1 MKYRFLQLF
10 VVIAMLLQ
18 ACKKESDFAQPVNLT
33 YQLEVDPNIVAFAV
47 PFEKAN
53 VVLTN
58 KMNNENYNA
67 KVSTEGQVSF
77 NGIVPGTYSINVS
90 LVVTAEEYTA
100 LTGIWTEEDFH
111 LNYSADN
118 LTYYN
123 TTTSSV
129 QLITSQPLEDF
140 VIKQIYFPGSHTTK
154 GANFRDQFYEIYN
167 NSTKVLYADSLC
179 FAIVYGKT
187 NDNTG
192 EYLLPNLQ
200 FDWSKSLNM
209 STLGN
214 ANTNYVYAKAIFMIP
229 SNGRGDAYPVQPGQS
244 IVVAGTAIDHTK
256 PYTLTSDKVQE
267 IGDATLTIDLS
278 KADFEVYMAPYLKKL
293 KPNNTPFASDIDN
306 PGVKD
311 VEVIF
316 ATGMNDLLMNPQGK
330 ESYVIFK
337 ADGNIDPN
345 NFPKYAAPTTRTV
358 TDATV
363 LYPQIPTKYILD
375 AVEASSIIEKDKTPR
390 RLSLQL
396 DAGKASVTGGPYS
409 SQSIVRKTKK
419 TVNGKRVLEDT
430 NNSSHDFG
438 FLVKADPSKGSTS
451 FFN

>member
-33 YQLEVDPNIVAFAV
+33 YQLEVDPSVVAFTV

-58 KMNNENYNA
+58 KMNNENYSA

-90 LVVTAEEYTA
+90 LIVTAEEFTA
-100 LTGIWTEEDFH
+100 LTGTWTEEDFH

-123 TTTSSV
+123 TNTSSI

-140 VIKQIYFPGSHTTK
+140 VIKQIYFPGSNVSK
-154 GANFRDQFYEIYN
+154 GASFRDQFYEIYN
-167 NSTKVLYADSLC
+167 NSNKVLYADSLC
-179 FAIVYGKT
+179 FALVYGKT
-187 NDNTG
+187 SNNTG
-192 EYLLPNLQ
+192 DYLLPNLQ
-200 FDWSKSLNM
+200 YDWAKSLNM
-209 STLGN
+209 SPLGN
-214 ANTNYVYAKAIFMIP
+214 ANADYVYAKAIFMIP

-256 PYTLTSDKVQE
+256 PYALNSDKVQAIE
-267 IGDATLTIDLS
+267 DATLTVDLS
-278 KADFEVYMAPYLKKL
+278 KADFEVYMVPYLKKI
-293 KPNNTPFASDIDN
+293 KPNSTPFASDIDN
-306 PGVKD
+306 PSVPD

-316 ATGMNDLLMNPQGK
+316 ATGMNDLIMSPQGK

-337 ADGNIDPN
+337 TDGNVDPN
-345 NFPKYAAPTTRTV
+345 DFPRYAEPTRRTL

-363 LYPQIPTKYILD
+363 LYPQVPTKYILD
-375 AVEASSIIEKDKTPR
+375 AVEASSILEKDQAPR
-390 RLSLQL
+390 RLSLRS
-396 DAGKASVTGGPYS
+396 DAGRAAVTGGPYS
-409 SQSIVRKTKK
+409 SQSIIRKTKK
-419 TVNGKRVLEDT
+419 TVNGKRILEDT
-430 NNSSHDFG
+430 NNSSYDFG
-438 FLVKADPSKGSTS
+438 FLLKADPSKGSTS